1 VYCHRIVMELKET
14 LKSKNEEGDAY
25 ISEIE
30 VMFFLLY
37 LAACTLL
44 VKIIYSL
51 LAIYLLTLD

>member
-1 VYCHRIVMELKET
+1 MELKET